1 MVNKVICPNCH
12 NVNDM
17 NKFCIHC
24 GHKLMDDDQLSLI
37 RDNSEAY
44 CLNCGRTVKKG
55 QGSCECGYELANINC
70 PECNTKNAYANRF
83 CTVCGNKL
91 WTSYIYD
98 YRYPERLFEEHLF
111 RERLPNLLKNTSLE
125 KRAQRGVGKNLSQY
139 LSSNLA
145 GQLKSVD
152 KNLSEICSRWKV
164 VSPNSCISCHGI
176 IKPDEYSCP
185 KCQTTFDK
193 ERVGEIKTQDYAKP
207 VFADDEL
214 KWIYKTSPDYL
225 ASLSPAIGESLFE
238 YRERLKWE
246 FAENNKF
253 KKIIMNAISL
263 EREEKERKRQF
274 EEQKKQMEDQKKREM
289 EYIRRYG
296 GGYCGFGCRHYYEE
310 YFDSHGGIIGDIDAE
325 GYVEYNCNLGHTV
338 SVGKFCKDYER

>member
-1 MVNKVICPNCH
+1 MQDVICPNCH
-12 NVNDM
+12 KKNEIY
-17 NKFCIHC
+17 KFCIYC
-24 GHKLMDDDQLSLI
+24 GHQLLDDDQI
-37 RDNSEAY
+37 RLLLDNPEAY

-55 QGSCECGYELANINC
+55 QLTCECGYQFSDIAC
-70 PECNTKNAYANRF
+70 PDCGTRNAYANRF
-83 CTVCGNKL
+83 CISCGKRL
-91 WTSYIYD
+91 WTSDVYHYT
-98 YRYPERLFEEHLF
+98 YPERLFEEHLF
-111 RERLPNLLKNTSLE
+111 NEKLPFALKNTSME
-125 KRAQRGVGKNLSQY
+125 KRVQKGIGRNLNKY

-145 GQLKSVD
+145 QDLKSVD
-152 KNLSEICSRWKV
+152 GNLSEICSRWKV
-164 VSPNSCISCHGI
+164 ASPNFCINCLGI
-176 IKPDEYSCP
+176 IKPGQFSCP
-185 KCQTTFDK
+185 NCRTQFD
-193 ERVGEIKTQDYAKP
+193 ERRVEALKTRNSYVKP
-207 VFADDEL
+207 LFEDIEL
-214 KWIYKTSPDYL
+214 KWTAKNSRGYL
-225 ASLSPAIGESLFE
+225 GSLAPAIGESLFE